1 MSRATERERGVGQE
15 KGGWVSGVTMLP
27 GVCLV
32 SKNAPKPI
40 QTLH

>member
-15 KGGWVSGVTMLP
+15 KGVGGVTMLP
-27 GVCLV
+27 GVWLV

-40 QTLH
+40 QT